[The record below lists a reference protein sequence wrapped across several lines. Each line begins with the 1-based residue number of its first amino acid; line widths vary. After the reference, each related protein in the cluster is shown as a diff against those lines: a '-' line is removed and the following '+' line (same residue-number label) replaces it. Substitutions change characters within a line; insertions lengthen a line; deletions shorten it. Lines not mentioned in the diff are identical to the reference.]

1 MNRSRQRLSQ
11 DSILYCRSYALEA
24 ERKMGQIL
32 AETERAVGTDKAG
45 RSKKLDGNRSLPS
58 NPPPTLDELGLTKR
72 ERAKPPGDNQH
83 KKQDRSRHV
92 TEAPTLD
99 ELGLTKRESA
109 DAQMLAELPQAD
121 FDKIK
126 AGTKTRTTRPH
137 SIRSNPNRLC
147 LLNEW
152 RHEN

>member
-1 MNRSRQRLSQ
+1 MNRNRQRLFQ

-32 AETERAVGTDKAG
+32 AKM
-45 RSKKLDGNRSLPS
+45 
-58 NPPPTLDELGLTKR
+58 
-72 ERAKPPGDNQH
+72 ERAKGGQPHQKARKATGNTTLP
-83 KKQDRSRHV
+83 V
-92 TEAPTLD
+92 EPTLD

-137 SIRSNPNRLC
+137 SICSNPNRLSF
-147 LLNEW
+147 
-152 RHEN
+152 

>member
-1 MNRSRQRLSQ
+1 MNRNRQRLSQ

-32 AETERAVGTDKAG
+32 AET
-45 RSKKLDGNRSLPS
+45 
-58 NPPPTLDELGLTKR
+58 

-109 DAQMLAELPQAD
+109 DAQMLAELPQAE

>member
-1 MNRSRQRLSQ
+1 MLF
-11 DSILYCRSYALEA
+11 RSYALEA

-32 AETERAVGTDKAG
+32 AKTERAKAG
-45 RSKKLDGNRSLPS
+45 RPPKLVTAGNQLS
-58 NPPPTLDELGLTKR
+58 E
-72 ERAKPPGDNQH
+72 
-83 KKQDRSRHV
+83 
-92 TEAPTLD
+92 PTLD

-109 DAQMLAELPQAD
+109 DAQMLAELPQAE